1 MDLVN
6 FVAALAV
13 LQFIVF
19 SFLVGRA
26 RVEHK
31 VEAPAVQGNEQF
43 ERVFRVQMNT
53 MEQLICFIPA
63 LLLANVYWSDIF
75 VALVGVVYLVG
86 RVIYRQTYIADPST
100 RSVGFLLTIVPTFV
114 LLIAAIIGAVMGQ

>member
-31 VEAPAVQGNEQF
+31 VDAPAVQGNEQF
-43 ERVFRVQMNT
+43 DRVFRVQMNT
-53 MEQLICFIPA
+53 MEQLICFLPA
-63 LLLANVYWSDIF
+63 LLLANVYWSDTF
-75 VALVGVVYLVG
+75 VALVGFVYLLG
-86 RVIYRQTYIADPST
+86 RLVYRHSYISDPSK
-100 RSVGFLLTIVPTFV
+100 RAMGFLLTLVPTLV
-114 LLIAAIIGAVMGQ
+114 LLIAAMIGAVMGK